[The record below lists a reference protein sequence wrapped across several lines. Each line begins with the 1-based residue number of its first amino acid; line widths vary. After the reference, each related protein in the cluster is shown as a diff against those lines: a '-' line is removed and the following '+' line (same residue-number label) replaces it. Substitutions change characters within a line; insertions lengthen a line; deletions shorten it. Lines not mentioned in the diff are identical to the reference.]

1 MKIDMFWAI
10 SSTEIW
16 FQSEVSTTGHGG
28 LYRDLH
34 VLAYTSVWQ
43 TGNLGKF
50 ETNEK
55 SFDLLIKSFSCNIA
69 ICNMQIGPWFWFPIP
84 KPGFGHTLVR
94 GNLVYIVSLN
104 KG

>member
-1 MKIDMFWAI
+1 M
-10 SSTEIW
+10 
-16 FQSEVSTTGHGG
+16 EVSIE
-28 LYRDLH
+28 
-34 VLAYTSVWQ
+34 TSMYWHTLLSDKQ
-43 TGNLGKF
+43 ENLGKF

-94 GNLVYIVSLN
+94 GNLVYIPYSIF
-104 KG
+104 K